1 MKREWRTVKKG
12 RRMEK
17 KISGGEEREED
28 DMEKEGKDMS
38 ERALER
44 RRKEERGWKEM
55 KQWRI

>member
-1 MKREWRTVKKG
+1 
-12 RRMEK
+12 MEK